1 MTEKGA
7 AAFAGRAQQ
16 SGRWSE
22 AETEISV
29 FNQKVRMRKW
39 ISRRGDGGLK
49 NRESDRKK
57 ERKKERE
64 KNKQRERKTRR
75 QRGIVN
81 GEIQ

>member
-7 AAFAGRAQQ
+7 AAFVGRAQQ

-39 ISRRGDGGLK
+39 ISRRQDGGLK
-49 NRESDRKK
+49 NRESD
-57 ERKKERE
+57 RKKERE